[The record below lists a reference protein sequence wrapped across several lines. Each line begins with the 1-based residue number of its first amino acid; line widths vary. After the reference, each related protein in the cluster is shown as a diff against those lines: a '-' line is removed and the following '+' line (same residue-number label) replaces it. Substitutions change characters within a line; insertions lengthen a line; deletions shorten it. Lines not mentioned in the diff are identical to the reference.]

1 MCTSLLYVYLGPL
14 LQPFPQSSNVKT
26 AVATADHL
34 AIDFDYDDFYGV
46 PVRLQSMTA
55 TVGGEFDAEAGF
67 EINAGEITIDI
78 GPKQIFAGNLAR
90 ITVSLLPLA
99 VPTIYAVSLTLPFV
113 YSMPVSLQFL
123 IQF

>member
-1 MCTSLLYVYLGPL
+1 
-14 LQPFPQSSNVKT
+14 
-26 AVATADHL
+26 
-34 AIDFDYDDFYGV
+34 
-46 PVRLQSMTA
+46 MTA

-67 EINAGEITIDI
+67 EINVGEITIDI

-99 VPTIYAVSLTLPFV
+99 VPAICVVSLTLPFV

-123 IQF
+123 MHF